1 MSFRCVKSVCFF
13 FDWGELI
20 MWCGMGI
27 MRGTYT
33 GYVIFFTDQ
42 PETKKVATNDGKL
55 IEGAVVF
62 TTLKRPNMCKNVK
75 FGSSKLYFILL
86 SLLLANWSSSCSLF
100 RYWRNGWSPKVNGHY
115 QFKHVHILC
124 LASLYYKVYVY
135 VSRYPKVNIRR
146 IQGPRWHG
154 WLQ

>member
-1 MSFRCVKSVCFF
+1 
-13 FDWGELI
+13 
-20 MWCGMGI
+20 MGI
-27 MRGTYT
+27 MRSTYT

-55 IEGAVVF
+55 TEGAVVF

-124 LASLYYKVYVY
+124 LASLYYKVYVD
-135 VSRYPKVNIRR
+135 
-146 IQGPRWHG
+146 
-154 WLQ
+154 